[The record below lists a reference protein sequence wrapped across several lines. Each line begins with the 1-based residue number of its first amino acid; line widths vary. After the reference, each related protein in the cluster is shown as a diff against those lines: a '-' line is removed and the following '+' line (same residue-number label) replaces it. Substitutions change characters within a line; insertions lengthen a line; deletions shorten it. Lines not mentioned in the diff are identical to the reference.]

1 MTPQTR
7 LRAFLVDDEELA
19 LRRLSRMLE
28 ETGRVEIAGTSM
40 DPIDALSF
48 LSSHEIDVL
57 FLDIQ
62 MPGMNGFEMLTFLET
77 QPLVVFTTA
86 FDQYALKA
94 FEVNSVD
101 YLLKPIEHQQL
112 ERALNKLDRIRGGA
126 EQPQQLNELVRKLA
140 GVLGGQYP
148 ARIASRVGERMQI
161 VELSKVSHFFA
172 EDKLTYAA
180 AGAKNF
186 TVDHTISEL
195 EQKLDPR
202 QFYRIHRAFLVHL
215 PWVREMDSR
224 MGGPVLVRLKDEKGT
239 ELPVARDRVRGLRDL
254 LSL

>member
-1 MTPQTR
+1 M
-7 LRAFLVDDEELA
+7 RAFLVDDEELA
-19 LRRLSRMLE
+19 LRRLARLLE
-28 ETGRVEIAGTSM
+28 ETGRVEIAGTSL

-48 LSSHEIDVL
+48 LSSHPVDVL

-62 MPGMNGFEMLTFLET
+62 MPGMNGFEMLSFLEQ
-77 QPLVVFTTA
+77 QPLVIFTTA

-101 YLLKPIEHQQL
+101 YLLKPIETQHL
-112 ERALNKLDRIRGGA
+112 ERALNKLERIRAGA
-126 EQPQQLNELVRKLA
+126 APPQELKDLVRQLA
-140 GVLGGQYP
+140 GAVGGQYP

-180 AGAKNF
+180 TPTKKYS
-186 TVDHTISEL
+186 VDYSISDL

-202 QFYRIHRAFLVHL
+202 EFYRIHRSVLVHL

-224 MGGPVLVRLKDEKGT
+224 LGGPVLVRLKDEKGT
-239 ELPVARDRVRGLRDL
+239 ELPVARDRVRGLRER